1 MQAKFFW
8 NMSGQEQQSH
18 KFQLEQLV
26 NNPEYRKKLTTGI
39 LVVLVAVTGFFL
51 YRNYVMI
58 PNEKEGFERM
68 YKAEFYFAQDSLQL
82 ALDGRP
88 GEFDGFLTIADEF
101 GGKPG
106 SLAHLYAGLCYLNL
120 GNFQEAIPHFEA
132 FDGNDMILAPSAIGN
147 IGDCYLELGNAEE
160 AVVYYE
166 KAAGMNANM
175 LTSPRFLNK
184 AAMVQYEL
192 LNNKERALKLYEK
205 LAKEY
210 YFTAEGRN
218 AERMVA
224 LIEQELAQ

>member
-106 SLAHLYAGLCYLNL
+106 SLAHLYAGLCNLNL

>member
-1 MQAKFFW
+1 
-8 NMSGQEQQSH
+8 MSAQEQQPH

-39 LVVLVAVTGFFL
+39 LAVLVAVTGFFL

-101 GGKPG
+101 GGKP
-106 SLAHLYAGLCYLNL
+106 SRLAHLYAGLCYLNL
-120 GNFQEAIPHFEA
+120 GSFQEAIAHFEA

-160 AVVYYE
+160 AVEYYE
-166 KAAGMNANM
+166 KAAGMNSNM

-192 LNNKERALKLYEK
+192 LNNKERALKLYAK